1 MKNDRRTKTEILRD
15 LNSLRKQIKRI
26 EIDLKKKSIAADRI
40 KKTHVWEEAVINGS
54 RDGIVVTGIDA
65 KIVTANASAC
75 TMTGYT
81 QSSLRKK
88 NIFDLYGGKDA
99 GVFHRYFNRVIGGEA
114 VLFYAKIRRHD
125 GGIFEAEFNSRRI
138 EIEGKPF
145 IHSVIRD
152 SSNRRQI
159 ERELTIYDNAMK
171 SVSEAITIT
180 DEHNMI
186 VFVNDTFLR
195 MYGYEEEELIGSP
208 ISILRIEET
217 LPPVHEILAAT
228 LDKGWQGELINRRKD
243 GSTFPIWL
251 STSVVRDENGL
262 PIGLIGITTDIT
274 ERKRAEEALQKS
286 EERYRDLINNQEEGI
301 AIVDRHEYFTFV
313 NPAGEKIFGVPPGTL
328 VGRNLG
334 EFSDSEQ
341 MKSVLAETQKRIR
354 GIRSVYEHEIIRPD
368 GEKRF
373 LQITGT
379 SHTDKDGNF
388 IGTFGVFH
396 DITEL
401 KKTERAKK
409 IAEDALRAS
418 EEYFREVIENSSDII
433 IILDRRG
440 TIRYVSPSVERFLG
454 YKPHEMIGKNT
465 FRFIHPADV
474 ARAIAVFS
482 QAIQQQA
489 SVISN
494 TFRIKH
500 KDGTDRMLEGIGR
513 NLLDHASIGGFL
525 MNVHD
530 VTEKWKAEAALRES
544 RDQLRILTARLETV
558 REQERKYIAREM
570 HEEFGQVLSAIKL
583 QMSDLSRK
591 YSRDEAYVTGVKE
604 LLGFIDEAIHSV
616 RKISTELRPGVLDL
630 LGLTAAIEWQAKE
643 FKKQFNIACNVD
655 VPKESIPLQ
664 EKSSLILFRI
674 LQDALKNVVDHAQ
687 ATHVHI
693 RLRADAELVE
703 LLIEDNGIGVTEEQL
718 KSPSS
723 IGFVLM
729 KERAISIGG
738 SAEVQTSEEK
748 GTIIKIQIPVHE
760 NSPII

>member
-15 LNSLRKQIKRI
+15 LNSLRKQIKRF
-26 EIDLKKKSIAADRI
+26 ETDLKKKSIAVDQLLN
-40 KKTHVWEEAVINGS
+40 THTWEEAVINGS

-65 KIVTANASAC
+65 KIITANVSAC
-75 TMTGYT
+75 SMTGYAQT
-81 QSSLRKK
+81 TLRKK
-88 NIFDLYGGKDA
+88 YIYNLYGGKGA
-99 GVFHRYFNRVIGGEA
+99 GVFQRYYNRVIAGEA
-114 VLFYAKIRRHD
+114 VLFKTKIRRHD

-159 ERELTIYDNAMK
+159 ERELTIYDNAVK

-180 DEHNMI
+180 DEHNTI

-251 STSVVRDENGL
+251 STSVVRDENGI

-301 AIVDRHEYFTFV
+301 AIVDDNEYFTFV

-334 EFSDSEQ
+334 EFSDSEP
-341 MKSVLAETQKRIR
+341 MKFVRDETQKRLR

-373 LQITGT
+373 LQITGI

-401 KKTERAKK
+401 KKTERARK

-440 TIRYVSPSVERFLG
+440 TIRYVSPSVDRFLG
-454 YKPHEMIGKNT
+454 YCPHEMTGKNT

-482 QAIQQQA
+482 QAILQKD

-500 KDGTDRMLEGIGR
+500 KDGTDRVLEGIGR
-513 NLLDHASIGGFL
+513 NLLDHSSIGGFL

-530 VTEKWKAEAALRES
+530 VTEKWKADAALRES
-544 RDQLRILTARLETV
+544 RDQLRILAARLETV
-558 REQERKYIAREM
+558 REKERKHIAHEM
-570 HEEFGQVLSAIKL
+570 HEEFGQILSAIKL
-583 QMSDLSRK
+583 QMSGLSKR
-591 YSRDEAYVTGVKE
+591 YSRDDVYVAGVNE

-630 LGLTAAIEWQAKE
+630 LGLTVAIEWQAKE
-643 FKKQFNIACNVD
+643 FTKQFNIACSVD
-655 VPKESIPLQ
+655 VPKESIPLE

-674 LQDALKNVVDHAQ
+674 LQDALKNVAEHAQ
-687 ATHVHI
+687 ATHVRVH
-693 RLRADAELVE
+693 LRADAERVE
-703 LLIEDNGIGVTEEQL
+703 LLIEDNGIGVSEEQL
-718 KSPSS
+718 KNPSS
-723 IGFVLM
+723 FGFVLM

-738 SAEVQTSEEK
+738 TAEIKTAEGN
-748 GTIIKIQIPVHE
+748 GTAVLIHIPVHE
-760 NSPII
+760 NSPIL